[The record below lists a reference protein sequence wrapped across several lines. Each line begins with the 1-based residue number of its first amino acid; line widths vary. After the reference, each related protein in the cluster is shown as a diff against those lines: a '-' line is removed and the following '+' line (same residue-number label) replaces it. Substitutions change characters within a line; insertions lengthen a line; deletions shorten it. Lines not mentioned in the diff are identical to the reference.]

1 MLTTAELFD
10 FSHTVAGDLLKKCTF
25 PWEALDRIGAW
36 ICALGEELSPE
47 EYERCG
53 ECVWIAK
60 SAKISKSATIKGPCI
75 VGAYSEVRTGAF
87 LRGNVL
93 IGNHAVIGNS
103 TELKNAI
110 LFDGVQ
116 VPHFNYVG
124 DSILGHAAHLGA
136 GAVTSNVK
144 CDKSPV
150 CIRCGAESAATGRKK
165 LGAMVGDHAEVGC
178 NAVLCPG
185 CVLGRESIVYPLC
198 AVRGTVPPRHI
209 YKSAEKIVPRRDFA
223 QNKG

>member
-10 FSHTVAGDLLKKCTF
+10 FSHTVAGDLLKKCVF
-25 PWEALDRIGAW
+25 PWEALDKIGAW
-36 ICALGEELSPE
+36 ICAVGENLSAE
-47 EYERCG
+47 EYERRG
-53 ECVWIAK
+53 EHVWIAK
-60 SAKISKSATIKGPCI
+60 SASIAQNATISGPCI
-75 VGAYSEVRTGAF
+75 IGAYTEVRAGAL

-93 IGNHAVIGNS
+93 IGARTVIGNS

-150 CIRCGAESAATGRKK
+150 CIHCGNESAATGRKK
-165 LGAMVGDHAEVGC
+165 VGAMVGDRVEVGC

-185 CVLGRESIVYPLC
+185 CVLGRESVVYPLSM
-198 AVRGTVPPRHI
+198 VRGTVPPRHI
-209 YKSAEKIVPRRDFA
+209 YKSAEKILPRCDFA
-223 QNKG
+223 QNNG